1 VCETVFETSV
11 MERKG
16 KEKEPNLFFKRKRVL
31 DFQFIEESIK
41 KEDTASVLLSYC
53 YEHHY
58 FLTLFVERGKTNTD

>member
-16 KEKEPNLFFKRKRVL
+16 KEKDPNLFFKRKRVF

-41 KEDTASVLLSYC
+41 KEDTASITHLSLSLSQPYRC
-53 YEHHY
+53 
-58 FLTLFVERGKTNTD
+58 V